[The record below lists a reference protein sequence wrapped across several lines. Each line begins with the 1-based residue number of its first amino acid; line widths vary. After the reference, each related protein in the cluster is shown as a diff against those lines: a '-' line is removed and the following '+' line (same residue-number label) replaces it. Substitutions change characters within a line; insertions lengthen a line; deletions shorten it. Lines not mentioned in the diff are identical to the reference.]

1 MVPTHNLSPL
11 KPFSMNP
18 FNQRRWLSSVL
29 LILCALTAIANASGP
44 PVLALVFTPDGDS
57 VVAASQSG
65 VHVFSWPDLIRQRT
79 IKASA
84 LNLHCLVFS
93 PDGKKL
99 AVGGGYPSESGILEV
114 FTWPTGTRVARFTEH
129 NDAIR
134 SVAWLDDNKLL
145 TASVDR
151 DIKLWDL
158 DEKASILTLK
168 GHSRGVNTLCLLDNG
183 KTLVSA
189 GTDHSLRVWN
199 LESGT
204 LIRSII
210 QHTKPVHALAVR
222 PAESGLPMVASC
234 AEDRTIRFWQPT
246 IGRMLRYVR
255 LESEPQNIA
264 WTDDGARVL
273 AVCVD
278 GQVRVIDPVELTV
291 TQVLPA
297 IDGWAYVIAI
307 NPYDRSIAVGGS
319 NGQILKLEIQR
330 ENESEDSGN

>member
-1 MVPTHNLSPL
+1 LPWAIT
-11 KPFSMNP
+11 
-18 FNQRRWLSSVL
+18 
-29 LILCALTAIANASGP
+29 ALANATEP
-44 PVLALVFTPDGDS
+44 PVVALVFTPDGKS

-79 IKASA
+79 IKTTA
-84 LNLHCLVFS
+84 LNLHCLAFS
-93 PDGKKL
+93 PDGRQL

-129 NDAIR
+129 DDAIR
-134 SVAWLDDNKLL
+134 SVAWLDDKKLF

-204 LIRSII
+204 LIRSLT

-222 PAESGLPMVASC
+222 PADSGLPMVASC
-234 AEDRTIRFWQPT
+234 AEDRLIRFWQPT
-246 IGRMLRYVR
+246 IGRMVRYIR
-255 LESEPQNIA
+255 LKSEALNIA
-264 WTDDGARVL
+264 WTNDGSRIMA
-273 AVCVD
+273 ACVD
-278 GQVRVIDPVELTV
+278 GQVRVIDPEELIV

-297 IDGWAYVIAI
+297 IDGWAYA
-307 NPYDRSIAVGGS
+307 IAVNPDDQSVALGGS
-319 NGQILKLEIQR
+319 NGQIMMLEIPEEKELR
-330 ENESEDSGN
+330 TIR

>member
-18 FNQRRWLSSVL
+18 FNQRRLLSSVL

-297 IDGWAYVIAI
+297 IDGWAYVIAV
-307 NPYDRSIAVGGS
+307 NPDDQSVALGGS
-319 NGQILKLEIQR
+319 NGQIMILEIPEEKEPR
-330 ENESEDSGN
+330 TIP